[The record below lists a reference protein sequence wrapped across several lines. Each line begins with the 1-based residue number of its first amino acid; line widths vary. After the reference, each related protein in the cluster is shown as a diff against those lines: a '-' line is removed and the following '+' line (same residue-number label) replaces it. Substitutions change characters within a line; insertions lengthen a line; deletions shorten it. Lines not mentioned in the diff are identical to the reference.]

1 MRALT
6 NVVWSEGMYLA
17 PHHFQR
23 HTRYFEDCIQFAISS
38 LWFDAYGLNALDLD
52 AEALSNGA
60 VSMLHAS
67 GVLSDGLPFNMP
79 EVDALPERRTIDE
92 HFPPARDAV
101 TVLLAVP
108 RRIDGGPNY
117 THADG
122 DSQVNCSL
130 RYLAETRVLQDE
142 NTGSDGRAVQLGRKN
157 FRLVFDSESAA
168 GLVTL
173 PVARILRD
181 ASGQFSYDP
190 AFVPPLLQITANPG
204 LVGTIGRTLEMLD
217 DKIASVGQTCA
228 VRGAGFSTADI
239 ANFWLLHAAN
249 SAASPLR
256 HLLYSKRGHPEELF
270 VELSRLA
277 GSLAT
282 FKLNSDSRQL
292 PRYDH
297 ENLGECFQILSK
309 RIREDL
315 DIIVPAN
322 CLSIP
327 LKPAGDCFYEGELVD
342 SRCLGRSQWVLAL
355 RASVSE
361 LELMVTAPQ
370 LIKICSPPF
379 VRELVK
385 RALPG
390 LALKHLSTP
399 PPALRPNLEKQ
410 YFSISR
416 IGPCWEHMAKTGRV
430 GVYIP
435 GDIPNPEA
443 EILVILEGA

>member
-1 MRALT
+1 
-6 NVVWSEGMYLA
+6 MYLA

-38 LWFDAYGLNALDLD
+38 LWFDAYGLNALELDL
-52 AEALSNGA
+52 EALSNGA
-60 VSMLHAS
+60 VSALHAS

-79 EVDALPERRTIDE
+79 EVDALPEPRRVDE
-92 HFPPARDAV
+92 VFPSASDAV

-108 RRIDGGPNY
+108 RRADAGPNY
-117 THADG
+117 TSADG
-122 DSQVNCSL
+122 ASLSARNL

-157 FRLVFDSESAA
+157 FRLIFDTEPSA

-173 PVARILRD
+173 PLARILRD
-181 ASGQFSYDP
+181 ASGRFSYDP
-190 AFVPPLLQITANPG
+190 AFVPPLLQIGAHPG
-204 LVGTIGRTLEMLD
+204 LIGTIGRTLEMLD
-217 DKIASVGQTCA
+217 DKIATVSQNCA
-228 VRGAGFSTADI
+228 ARGAGFSTADI

-282 FKLNSDSRQL
+282 FKLNSDPREL

-297 ENLGECFQILSK
+297 ENLGECFQILSQ
-309 RIREDL
+309 RIREHL
-315 DIIVPAN
+315 DIIVPAS

-327 LKPAGDCFYEGELVD
+327 LTPAGNYFYEGELID
-342 SRCLGRSQWVLAL
+342 ARCLGRSQWVLAL
-355 RASVSE
+355 RASVNE
-361 LELMVTAPQ
+361 LELMAMAPQ
-370 LIKICSPPF
+370 LVKICSPPF

-390 LALKHLSTP
+390 LALKHLPTP
-399 PPALRPNLEKQ
+399 PPALRPSLEKQ

-435 GDIPNPEA
+435 GDIPGPEA
-443 EILVILEGA
+443 EILVILEGS